1 LRKVKIQSKEN
12 SEIARFW
19 NFTNFLVFCFLIDKN
34 ELESEKGTLPNMDI
48 SKKELQ
54 ERYSSAVTTSA
65 NIPSS
70 AAMNVA

>member
-1 LRKVKIQSKEN
+1 
-12 SEIARFW
+12 
-19 NFTNFLVFCFLIDKN
+19 LVFCFLIDKN